1 MYPFTAAFGQALT
14 QSHTMVSRV
23 DAHYAGAVTM
33 TDLPIADGSVIV
45 DRGSKARRTL
55 SLTVADPSL
64 LPWDA
69 ADPLAVY
76 GQQLVVS
83 RGIRFTSGA
92 VEMIPLGTFRINE
105 PSGDTLYGPVT
116 ISGQSMECAVIDDVF
131 DVPTS
136 TKGVGTC
143 VAAIEWLIHQTL
155 PGAVVVNL
163 TAGARNPA
171 CAVVAWDAGANRW
184 DAVVQVATAMQ
195 AEVYVDALGRF
206 VITDMPNVLS
216 SAAVWD
222 IAEGEGGTLMASAR
236 TMSRTA
242 VYNSV
247 VASGENTSGNTP
259 PVSAFARDTNPISPT
274 RWGGPFGKVT
284 KHISSGLW
292 TTTAAC
298 QAAANAAL
306 FDAVA
311 PNIQTSIDA
320 APNPALEGGDVIRV
334 AHAGRKELFLVQS
347 LTIPLT
353 ADGDFSISLRG
364 GKEDLT

>member
-1 MYPFTAAFGQALT
+1 MYPISNRFRQALA
-14 QSHTMVSRV
+14 QSHTMVARV
-23 DAHYAGAVTM
+23 DAHYDGAVTLA
-33 TDLPIADGSVIV
+33 DVPISAGSVTV
-45 DRGSKARRTL
+45 DRGSKVRRSL

-69 ADPLAVY
+69 TDPLAVY

-83 RGIRFTSGA
+83 RGIRFTDGST
-92 VEMIPLGTFRINE
+92 EMIPLGTFRINE

-116 ISGQSMECAVIDDVF
+116 LSGQSMECAIADDVF

-143 VAAIEWLIHQTL
+143 VAAIEVLIHQTL
-155 PGAVVVNL
+155 PSAVVVNL
-163 TAGARNPA
+163 TSDGRNPP
-171 CAVVAWDAGANRW
+171 CAVVAWDAGGNRW
-184 DAVVQVATAMQ
+184 DAVVQIATAMQ
-195 AEVYVDALGRF
+195 AEIYVDALNRF
-206 VITDMPNVLS
+206 VITDTPNVLS
-216 SAAVWD
+216 DAVVWD
-222 IAEGEGGTLMASAR
+222 IAEGEGGTLMASSR

-242 VYNSV
+242 VYNNV
-247 VASGENTSGNTP
+247 VASGENTSGNSV
-259 PVSAFARDTNPISPT
+259 PVSAFARDTNPTSPT

-306 FDAVA
+306 FDAIA
-311 PNIQTSIDA
+311 PNIQASIDA
-320 APNPALEGGDVIRV
+320 SPNPALEGGDVIRV
-334 AHAGRKELFLVQS
+334 AHTVHKELFLVQS
-347 LTIPLT
+347 LSIPLT

-364 GKEDLT
+364 GKEDNQ